1 MYTLMLALTQYCC
14 INIRAGRYYYWDT
27 NGNRFIIEME
37 GVVGMFINTI
47 AIRTFPK
54 AKSALIEYLREVRM
68 SILRECKTKITLLK
82 I

>member
-1 MYTLMLALTQYCC
+1 
-14 INIRAGRYYYWDT
+14 
-27 NGNRFIIEME
+27 ME

-54 AKSALIEYLREVRM
+54 QSALIEYLRDENEYSEGM
-68 SILRECKTKITLLK
+68 QTKITLLK